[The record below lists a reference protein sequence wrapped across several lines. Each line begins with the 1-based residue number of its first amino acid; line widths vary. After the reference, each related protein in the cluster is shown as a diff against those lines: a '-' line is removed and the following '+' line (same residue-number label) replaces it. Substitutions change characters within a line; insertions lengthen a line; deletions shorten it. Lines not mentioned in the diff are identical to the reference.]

1 MSGIA
6 SRSTCFNSVTQS
18 KEKKFQFIV
27 HYQTV
32 SPLGMLLFSL
42 CNHLKTIES
51 SFILLTDFAE
61 SANYRFSPL
70 LSDTRR
76 LVRYCILP
84 GRVQY
89 STDI

>member
-1 MSGIA
+1 M
-6 SRSTCFNSVTQS
+6 
-18 KEKKFQFIV
+18 

-42 CNHLKTIES
+42 CNHFKTIES
-51 SFILLTDFAE
+51 NIILLIDFAE

-70 LSDTRR
+70 FSDTRR

-89 STDI
+89 STKLPNSGVP